1 MELTRTQ
8 YKAIYDEI
16 LRVNEEN
23 IQGMFFVSTKEELK
37 ERAKQFLIN
46 KWESDERY
54 DEDDEDDEY
63 YEEIKEIE
71 FEIRWKGDGLYAF
84 WGLNFISGY
93 TLAHITEIFEA
104 ETEVNTQIF
113 LGNHEEIAKAKKE
126 LYEYSS
132 YVYAVWRTS
141 SELVDVIYEDQIL
154 DEISYEEKGLKYY
167 VVTELNE
174 LDTYDFY
181 EFLRRYAKLNM

>member
-1 MELTRTQ
+1 MDITTTQ

-16 LRVNEEN
+16 LWVNEEN
-23 IQGMFFVSTKEELK
+23 IQSMFFVSTKEELK
-37 ERAKQFLIN
+37 AQAGQFLIN
-46 KWESDERY
+46 KWKSDERY
-54 DEDDEDDEY
+54 DEGDEY

-71 FEIRWKGDGLYAF
+71 FEIRWKGDGLYAL
-84 WGLNFISGY
+84 WGLDFISGY

-104 ETEVNTQIF
+104 ETEVNTLIF
-113 LGNHEEIAKAKKE
+113 LGNQAEIAKEKKE
-126 LYEYSS
+126 LYEYSN

-141 SELVDVIYEDQIL
+141 SELVNVIYEDQIL
-154 DEISYEEKGLKYY
+154 DEISYDEKGIKNY

-181 EFLRRYAKLNM
+181 EFLRQYAKLNM